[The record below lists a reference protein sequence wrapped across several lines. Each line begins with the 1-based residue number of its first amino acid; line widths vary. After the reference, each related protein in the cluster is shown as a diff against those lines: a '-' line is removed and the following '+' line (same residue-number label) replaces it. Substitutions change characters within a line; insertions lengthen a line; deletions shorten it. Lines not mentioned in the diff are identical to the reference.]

1 MFKKAFILIFLIF
14 LSTLNAQSELPKK
27 ISYSQSE
34 WEPLILI
41 QNQNA
46 SGMIVDY
53 LKLLEKKTNLQFE
66 YIYDNDWSSV
76 VSKFQKGEIT
86 FLPGLISADL
96 TSNDKV
102 TKPFLKF
109 KLVLAGLERSDYID
123 NLQKIEQQN
132 LVVAIGSGSSVQ
144 SYLKQNFPNIKTF
157 LVNTTLEGL
166 LAVENHKADLFL
178 EMAPIVGFGIE
189 SSGSKKLK
197 IVGILQ
203 DEFELVMGVKDENLL
218 NILNKGIDSI
228 NQEEID
234 YIYKKYIKIDI
245 KERID
250 YKLVLYVIAI
260 ALFILLG
267 FIMWLVILKN
277 EIKRRKIAEFEAQ
290 ETNKKLLAM
299 TEELKIAIT
308 KADSANQAKSN
319 FLANMSHE
327 IRTPMNTIIG
337 MIDLVLK
344 TELLHKQRE
353 YISKV
358 SDASYHLLQ
367 IINDILDYSK
377 IEANKIKVESIPFDM
392 KKLIISTS
400 EMITV
405 KNKNV
410 EFLID
415 ISKEAQNTYFGDP
428 LRIKQVLLNLLSNAV
443 KFTQKGM
450 VLLKVQS
457 TSLNNGYEKLYFE
470 VKDTGIGIKDIYQN
484 EIFSPFSQADMTT
497 TRNFGG
503 TGLGLSISKR
513 LVKLMGGE
521 IGCESTYNKGSSFY
535 FELNLKIDDTYQ
547 CKADY
552 KIQNS
557 LKVLVVDDNENA
569 LSIFGQIL
577 DSFGMQTIL
586 CNSSKKAI
594 KLLDEGLVANIAL
607 LDWQID
613 DINGIELMQIINNK
627 YNRQINSILMVTAYD
642 KEELLNSC
650 EKDEIP
656 QAILVKPV
664 SSSSLFDTIVN
675 IYGNKQPI
683 HDLVKIP
690 NNISNNKFSDG
701 FTTLI
706 VEDNIFNQEIANE
719 ILVNENIIVN
729 IVNNGEEAIKWLMN
743 NPTPNVILMDC
754 QMPIMD
760 GYEATR
766 IIRDELNLKTP
777 IIAMTANALDGDK
790 EKCFACG
797 MNGYISKPFH
807 IDDFLNEI
815 SRCTSENIFLSNE
828 SKQQNHIQIDG
839 FDVENALKK
848 LNNNEKLYLKL
859 LHKFVDDQGDFV
871 VKYNKNLENNDFESA
886 KRMGHTLK
894 GIALTLGID
903 ELSILAKDLEFNP
916 NNKELLIQVKI
927 SLENAI
933 RNIQNKLLNISHKK
947 SFPKKEELKDL
958 DLRIDYLIEL
968 LKDSDA
974 NAVEYGKFLLN
985 NQSYNKVYNYIE
997 NFDFDKALNLLLD
1010 IKKDIK

>member
-1 MFKKAFILIFLIF
+1 MLKKAFIIFLIF
-14 LSTLNAQSELPKK
+14 LSYVLNAQEEAVSEK

-34 WEPLILI
+34 WEPLIFI

-53 LKLLEKKTNLQFE
+53 LKLLEKKINLQFE
-66 YIYDNDWSSV
+66 YTYDNDWSSV

-96 TSNDKV
+96 NSNDKV

-109 KLVLAGLERSDYID
+109 KLVLAGLEDTNYIND
-123 NLQKIEQQN
+123 LHKIEQQN
-132 LVVAIGSGSSVQ
+132 LVIAVGADSSVQ
-144 SYLKQNFPNIKTF
+144 SYLKQNFPNIKTY

-166 LAVENHKADLFL
+166 LAVETHKADLFL
-178 EMAPIVGFGIE
+178 EMAPVVGYGIE
-189 SSGSKKLK
+189 LSGSKKLK
-197 IVGILQ
+197 IVGILP
-203 DEFELVMGVKDENLL
+203 DEFELVMGLKDENLL
-218 NILNKGIDSI
+218 NLINKGIDSI
-228 NQEEID
+228 SQEEVD
-234 YIYKKYIKIDI
+234 TIYKKYIKIDI
-245 KERID
+245 KEKID
-250 YKLVLYVIAI
+250 YKLILYIVAI

-277 EIKRRKIAEFEAQ
+277 EIKRRKIAEQQTQ

-327 IRTPMNTIIG
+327 IRTPMNTIVG

-344 TELLHKQRE
+344 TDLSHKQKD
-353 YISKV
+353 YIAKV

-377 IEANKIKVESIPFDM
+377 IEANKIKVESISFDM
-392 KKLIISTS
+392 KKLIVSTS
-400 EMITV
+400 EMITI

-415 ISKEAQNTYFGDP
+415 ISTQAQKIYFGDP

-443 KFTQKGM
+443 KFTHEGM
-450 VLLKVQS
+450 VLLKVRT

-470 VKDTGIGIKDIYQN
+470 VKDTGIGIKEKYQN

-513 LVKLMGGE
+513 LVKLMGGN
-521 IGCESTYNKGSSFY
+521 IGCESSLGKGSSFY
-535 FELNLKIDDTYQ
+535 FELNLKIDDSFEY
-547 CKADY
+547 KNEY
-552 KIQNS
+552 KISNS

-569 LSIFGQIL
+569 LAIFGQIL
-577 DSFGMQTIL
+577 DSFGMKSIL
-586 CNSSKKAI
+586 FTSSKKAI
-594 KLLDEGLVANIAL
+594 QALDEGLIADIAL

-613 DINGIELMQIINNK
+613 DINGIELMEIINSK
-627 YNRQINSILMVTAYD
+627 YNNQINSILMVTAYD

-650 EKDEIP
+650 KKDEIP

-664 SSSSLFDTIVN
+664 SSSSLFDAILN
-675 IYGNKQPI
+675 ICGEKQTI
-683 HDLVKIP
+683 HDLVTKTP
-690 NNISNNKFSDG
+690 NNFKNKFLNG
-701 FTTLI
+701 FTALV

-719 ILVNENIIVN
+719 ILLNENIIVH

-743 NPTPNVILMDC
+743 NPTPNIILMDC

-760 GYEATR
+760 GYEATTV
-766 IIRDELNLKTP
+766 IRDELKLKTP

-815 SRCTSENIFLSNE
+815 NRCTDEEFSSN
-828 SKQQNHIQIDG
+828 SNNNQKLNLQIDG
-839 FDVENALKK
+839 FDIENALKK
-848 LNNNEKLYLKL
+848 LNNNEKLYIKL
-859 LHKFVDDQGDFV
+859 LKKFIDDQGDFIE
-871 VKYNKNLENNDFESA
+871 KYNKCVEENDLESA
-886 KRMGHTLK
+886 KRMSHTLK
-894 GIALTLGID
+894 GIASTLGID
-903 ELSILAKDLEFNP
+903 KLSALAKELELNP
-916 NNKELLIQVKI
+916 NNKELQFQIKI
-927 SLENAI
+927 SLEESFK
-933 RNIQNKLLNISHKK
+933 NIKNKLLNINNEKII
-947 SFPKKEELKDL
+947 PKEEIKDL
-958 DLRIDYLIEL
+958 DLQIDYLIEL

-974 NAVEYGKFLLN
+974 SAIEYGKFLLSS
-985 NQSYNKVYNYIE
+985 QTLGKIYRHIE
-997 NFDFDKALNLLLD
+997 NFDFDVALNLLLD
-1010 IKKDIK
+1010 VKKDK

>member
-1 MFKKAFILIFLIF
+1 MLKKAFIIFLIF
-14 LSTLNAQSELPKK
+14 LSYVLNAQEEAVSEK

-34 WEPLILI
+34 WEPLIFI

-53 LKLLEKKTNLQFE
+53 LKLLEKKINLQFE
-66 YIYDNDWSSV
+66 YTYDNDWSSV

-96 TSNDKV
+96 NSNDKV

-109 KLVLAGLERSDYID
+109 KLVLAGLEDTNYIND
-123 NLQKIEQQN
+123 LHKIEQQN
-132 LVVAIGSGSSVQ
+132 LVIAVGADSSVQ
-144 SYLKQNFPNIKTF
+144 SYLKQNFPNIKTY

-166 LAVENHKADLFL
+166 LAVETHKADLFL
-178 EMAPIVGFGIE
+178 EMAPVVGYGIE
-189 SSGSKKLK
+189 LSGSKKLK
-197 IVGILQ
+197 IVGILP
-203 DEFELVMGVKDENLL
+203 DEFELVMGLKDENLL
-218 NILNKGIDSI
+218 NLINKGIDSI
-228 NQEEID
+228 SQEEVD
-234 YIYKKYIKIDI
+234 TIYKKYIKIDI
-245 KERID
+245 KEKID
-250 YKLVLYVIAI
+250 YKLILYIVAI

-277 EIKRRKIAEFEAQ
+277 EIKRRKIAEQQTQ

-327 IRTPMNTIIG
+327 IRTPMNTIVG

-344 TELLHKQRE
+344 TDLSHKQKD
-353 YISKV
+353 YIAKV

-377 IEANKIKVESIPFDM
+377 IEANKIKVESISFDM
-392 KKLIISTS
+392 KKLIVSTS
-400 EMITV
+400 EMITI

-415 ISKEAQNTYFGDP
+415 ISTQAQKIYFGDP

-443 KFTQKGM
+443 KFTHEGM
-450 VLLKVQS
+450 VLLKVRT

-470 VKDTGIGIKDIYQN
+470 VKDTGIGIKEKYQN

-513 LVKLMGGE
+513 LVKLMGGN
-521 IGCESTYNKGSSFY
+521 IGCESSLGKGSSFY
-535 FELNLKIDDTYQ
+535 FELNLKIDDSFEY
-547 CKADY
+547 KNEY
-552 KIQNS
+552 KISNS

-569 LSIFGQIL
+569 LAIFGQIL
-577 DSFGMQTIL
+577 DSFGMKSIL
-586 CNSSKKAI
+586 FTSSKKAI
-594 KLLDEGLVANIAL
+594 QALDEGLIADIAL

-613 DINGIELMQIINNK
+613 DINGIELMEIINSK
-627 YNRQINSILMVTAYD
+627 YNNQINSILMVTAYD

-650 EKDEIP
+650 KKDEIP

-664 SSSSLFDTIVN
+664 SSSSLFDAILN
-675 IYGNKQPI
+675 ICGEKQTI
-683 HDLVKIP
+683 HDLVTKT
-690 NNISNNKFSDG
+690 SNNFKNKFLNG
-701 FTTLI
+701 FTALV

-719 ILVNENIIVN
+719 ILLNENIIVH

-743 NPTPNVILMDC
+743 NPTPNIILMDC

-760 GYEATR
+760 GYEATTV
-766 IIRDELNLKTP
+766 IRDELKLKTP

-815 SRCTSENIFLSNE
+815 NRCTDEEFSSN
-828 SKQQNHIQIDG
+828 SNNNQKLNLQIDG
-839 FDVENALKK
+839 FDIENALKK
-848 LNNNEKLYLKL
+848 LNNNEKLYIKL
-859 LHKFVDDQGDFV
+859 LKKFIDDQGDFIE
-871 VKYNKNLENNDFESA
+871 KYNKCVEENDLESA
-886 KRMGHTLK
+886 KRMSHTLK
-894 GIALTLGID
+894 GIASTLGID
-903 ELSILAKDLEFNP
+903 KLSALAKELELNP
-916 NNKELLIQVKI
+916 DNKELQFQIKI
-927 SLENAI
+927 SLEESFK
-933 RNIQNKLLNISHKK
+933 NIKNKLLNINNEKII
-947 SFPKKEELKDL
+947 PKEEIKDL
-958 DLRIDYLIEL
+958 DLQIDYLIEL

-974 NAVEYGKFLLN
+974 SAIEYGKFLLSS
-985 NQSYNKVYNYIE
+985 QTLGKIYRHIE
-997 NFDFDKALNLLLD
+997 NFDFDVALNLLLD
-1010 IKKDIK
+1010 VKKDK

>member
-1 MFKKAFILIFLIF
+1 MLKKAFIIFLIF
-14 LSTLNAQSELPKK
+14 LSYVLNAQEEAVSEK

-34 WEPLILI
+34 WEPLIFI

-53 LKLLEKKTNLQFE
+53 LKLLEKKINLQFE
-66 YIYDNDWSSV
+66 YTYDNDWSSV

-96 TSNDKV
+96 NSNDKV

-109 KLVLAGLERSDYID
+109 KLVLAGLEDTNYIND
-123 NLQKIEQQN
+123 LHKIEQQN
-132 LVVAIGSGSSVQ
+132 LVIAVGADSSVQ
-144 SYLKQNFPNIKTF
+144 SYLKQNFPNIKTY

-166 LAVENHKADLFL
+166 LAVETHKADLFL
-178 EMAPIVGFGIE
+178 EMAPVVGYGIE
-189 SSGSKKLK
+189 LSGSKKLK
-197 IVGILQ
+197 IVGILP
-203 DEFELVMGVKDENLL
+203 DEFELVMGLKDENLL
-218 NILNKGIDSI
+218 NLINKGIDSI
-228 NQEEID
+228 SQEEVD
-234 YIYKKYIKIDI
+234 TIYKKYIKIDI
-245 KERID
+245 KEKID
-250 YKLVLYVIAI
+250 YKLILYIVAI

-277 EIKRRKIAEFEAQ
+277 EIKRRKIAEQQTQ

-327 IRTPMNTIIG
+327 IRTPMNTIVG

-344 TELLHKQRE
+344 TDLSHKQKD
-353 YISKV
+353 YIAKV

-377 IEANKIKVESIPFDM
+377 IEANKIKVESISFDM
-392 KKLIISTS
+392 KKLIVSTS
-400 EMITV
+400 EMITI

-415 ISKEAQNTYFGDP
+415 ISTQAQKIYFGDP

-443 KFTQKGM
+443 KFTHEGM
-450 VLLKVQS
+450 VLLKVRT

-470 VKDTGIGIKDIYQN
+470 VKDTGIGIKEKYQN

-513 LVKLMGGE
+513 LVKLMGGN
-521 IGCESTYNKGSSFY
+521 IGCESSLGKGSSFY
-535 FELNLKIDDTYQ
+535 FELNLKIDDSFEY
-547 CKADY
+547 KNEY
-552 KIQNS
+552 KISNS

-569 LSIFGQIL
+569 LAIFGQIL
-577 DSFGMQTIL
+577 DSFGMKSIL
-586 CNSSKKAI
+586 FTSSKKAI
-594 KLLDEGLVANIAL
+594 QALDEGLIADIAL

-613 DINGIELMQIINNK
+613 DINGIELMEIINSK
-627 YNRQINSILMVTAYD
+627 YNNQINSILMVTAYD

-650 EKDEIP
+650 KKDEIP

-664 SSSSLFDTIVN
+664 SSSSLFDAILN
-675 IYGNKQPI
+675 ICGEKQTI
-683 HDLVKIP
+683 HDLVTKTP
-690 NNISNNKFSDG
+690 NNFKNKFLNG
-701 FTTLI
+701 FTALV

-719 ILVNENIIVN
+719 ILLNENIIVH

-743 NPTPNVILMDC
+743 NPTPNIILMDC

-760 GYEATR
+760 GYEATTV
-766 IIRDELNLKTP
+766 IRDELKLKTP

-815 SRCTSENIFLSNE
+815 NRCTDEEFSSN
-828 SKQQNHIQIDG
+828 SNNNQKLNLQIDG
-839 FDVENALKK
+839 FDIENALKK
-848 LNNNEKLYLKL
+848 LNNNEKLYIKL
-859 LHKFVDDQGDFV
+859 LKKFIDDQGDFIE
-871 VKYNKNLENNDFESA
+871 KYNKCVEENDLESA
-886 KRMGHTLK
+886 KRMSHTLK
-894 GIALTLGID
+894 GIASTLGID
-903 ELSILAKDLEFNP
+903 KLSSLAKELELNP
-916 NNKELLIQVKI
+916 NNKELQFQIKI
-927 SLENAI
+927 SLEESFK
-933 RNIQNKLLNISHKK
+933 NIKNKLLNINNEKII
-947 SFPKKEELKDL
+947 PKEEIKDL
-958 DLRIDYLIEL
+958 DLQIDYLIEL

-974 NAVEYGKFLLN
+974 SAIEYGKFLLSS
-985 NQSYNKVYNYIE
+985 QTLGKIYRHIE
-997 NFDFDKALNLLLD
+997 NFDFDVALNLLLD
-1010 IKKDIK
+1010 VKKDK

>member
-1 MFKKAFILIFLIF
+1 MLKKAFLFIFLTFICI
-14 LSTLNAQSELPKK
+14 LNAQDEISKK
-27 ISYSQSE
+27 ISFGQSE
-34 WEPLILI
+34 WEPLIFI

-66 YIYDNDWSSV
+66 YTYDNDWSSV
-76 VSKFQKGEIT
+76 VSKFQRGEIT

-109 KLVLAGLERSDYID
+109 KLVLAGLESTNYID
-123 NLQKIEQQN
+123 NLYKIEQQK
-132 LVVAIGSGSSVQ
+132 LVVAIGADSSVQ
-144 SYLKQNFPNIKTF
+144 SYLKQKFPNIKTY

-166 LAVENHKADLFL
+166 LAVETHKADLFL
-178 EMAPIVGFGIE
+178 EMAPIIGYGIE
-189 SSGSKKLK
+189 SSGSKELK
-197 IVGILQ
+197 IVGILP
-203 DEFELVMGVKDENLL
+203 DEFELVMGLKDENLL
-218 NILNKGIDSI
+218 NIINKGIDSI
-228 NQEEID
+228 SQEEID
-234 YIYKKYIKIDI
+234 SIYKKYIKIDI
-245 KERID
+245 KEKID
-250 YKLVLYVIAI
+250 YRLILYII
-260 ALFILLG
+260 GGALFILLG
-267 FIMWLVILKN
+267 FVMWLVILKN
-277 EIKRRKIAEFEAQ
+277 EIKRRKIAEFETQ

-299 TEELKIAIT
+299 TELKIAIA

-327 IRTPMNTIIG
+327 IRTPMNTIVG

-344 TELLHKQRE
+344 TDLSDKQKD
-353 YISKV
+353 YIAKV

-377 IEANKIKVESIPFDM
+377 IEANKIKVESISFDM

-400 EMITV
+400 EMITI

-415 ISKEAQNTYFGDP
+415 ISKEAQKTYFGDP

-443 KFTQKGM
+443 KFTHEGM
-450 VLLKVQS
+450 VLLKVRT

-470 VKDTGIGIKDIYQN
+470 VKDTGIGIKEKYQN

-513 LVKLMGGE
+513 LIQLMGGN
-521 IGCESTYNKGSSFY
+521 IGCESTLGKGSCFY
-535 FELNLKIDDTYQ
+535 FELNLKIDDTYEF
-547 CKADY
+547 KNNY
-552 KIQNS
+552 KIPNS

-577 DSFGMQTIL
+577 ASFDMQTIL

-594 KLLDEGLVANIAL
+594 KLLDEGLIADIAL

-613 DINGIELMQIINNK
+613 DISGIELMEIINSR
-627 YNRQINSILMVTAYD
+627 YNNQINSILMVTAYD

-650 EKDEIP
+650 KNNEEP

-664 SSSSLFDTIVN
+664 SSSSLFDTIIN
-675 IYGNKQPI
+675 IYGHKQPI
-683 HDLVKIP
+683 HDLVIKTSDNIT
-690 NNISNNKFSDG
+690 NNRFSNG
-701 FTTLI
+701 FTTLV

-719 ILVNENIIVN
+719 ILASENITTY

-743 NPTPNVILMDC
+743 NPTPNIILMDC

-766 IIRDELNLKTP
+766 VIRNELNLKTP

-790 EKCFACG
+790 EKCFASG

-815 SRCTSENIFLSNE
+815 SRCVSEEFI
-828 SKQQNHIQIDG
+828 QNNSDIQRNSSLYIDG
-839 FDVENALKK
+839 LDVENALNK
-848 LNNNEKLYLKL
+848 LNNNQKLYIKL
-859 LHKFVDDQGDFV
+859 LRKFIEDQDNFIEKYTKCVVD
-871 VKYNKNLENNDFESA
+871 NDLDSA
-886 KRMGHTLK
+886 KRMSHTLK
-894 GIALTLGID
+894 GIASTLGIN
-903 ELSILAKDLEFNP
+903 ELSTLAKDLELNP
-916 NNKELLIQVKI
+916 NNKELQFQIKVCLEQSIISIKNSLLEINNEKI
-927 SLENAI
+927 L
-933 RNIQNKLLNISHKK
+933 
-947 SFPKKEELKDL
+947 PKDEIKDL
-958 DLRIDYLIEL
+958 DLQIDYLIEL
-968 LKDSDA
+968 LKASDA
-974 NAVEYGKFLLN
+974 SAIEYGKFLLN
-985 NQSYNKVYNYIE
+985 SQTLSKIYKYIE
-997 NFDFDKALNLLLD
+997 NFNFDEALDLLLNV
-1010 IKKDIK
+1010 KKDK

>member
-1 MFKKAFILIFLIF
+1 MLKKAFIIFLIF
-14 LSTLNAQSELPKK
+14 LSYVLNAQEEAVSEK

-34 WEPLILI
+34 WEPLIFI

-53 LKLLEKKTNLQFE
+53 LKLLEKKINLQFE
-66 YIYDNDWSSV
+66 YTHDNDWSSV

-96 TSNDKV
+96 NSNDKV

-109 KLVLAGLERSDYID
+109 KLVLAGLEDTNYIND
-123 NLQKIEQQN
+123 LHKIEQQN
-132 LVVAIGSGSSVQ
+132 LVIAVGADSSVQ
-144 SYLKQNFPNIKTF
+144 SYLKQNFPNIKTY

-166 LAVENHKADLFL
+166 LAVETHKADLFL
-178 EMAPIVGFGIE
+178 EMAPVVGYGIE
-189 SSGSKKLK
+189 LSGSKKLK
-197 IVGILQ
+197 IVGILP
-203 DEFELVMGVKDENLL
+203 DEFELVMGLKDENLVNL
-218 NILNKGIDSI
+218 INKGIDSI
-228 NQEEID
+228 SQEEVD
-234 YIYKKYIKIDI
+234 TIYKKYIKIDI
-245 KERID
+245 KEKID
-250 YKLVLYVIAI
+250 YKLILYIVAI

-277 EIKRRKIAEFEAQ
+277 EIKRRKIAEQQTQ

-327 IRTPMNTIIG
+327 IRTPMNTIVG

-344 TELLHKQRE
+344 TDLSHKQKD
-353 YISKV
+353 YIAKV

-377 IEANKIKVESIPFDM
+377 IEANKIKVESISFDM
-392 KKLIISTS
+392 KKLIVSTS
-400 EMITV
+400 EMITI

-415 ISKEAQNTYFGDP
+415 ISTQAQKIYFGDP

-443 KFTQKGM
+443 KFTHEGM
-450 VLLKVQS
+450 VLLKVKT

-470 VKDTGIGIKDIYQN
+470 VKDTGIGIKEKYQN

-513 LVKLMGGE
+513 LVKLMGGN
-521 IGCESTYNKGSSFY
+521 IGCESSLGKGSSFY
-535 FELNLKIDDTYQ
+535 FELNLKIDDSFEY
-547 CKADY
+547 KNEY
-552 KIQNS
+552 KISNS

-569 LSIFGQIL
+569 LAIFGQIL
-577 DSFGMQTIL
+577 DSFGMKSIL
-586 CNSSKKAI
+586 FTSSKKAI
-594 KLLDEGLVANIAL
+594 QALDEGLIADIAL

-613 DINGIELMQIINNK
+613 DINGIELMEIINSK
-627 YNRQINSILMVTAYD
+627 YNNQINSILMVTAYD

-650 EKDEIP
+650 KKDEIP

-664 SSSSLFDTIVN
+664 SSSSLFDAILN
-675 IYGNKQPI
+675 ICGEKQTI
-683 HDLVKIP
+683 HDLVTKTP
-690 NNISNNKFSDG
+690 NNFKNKFLNG
-701 FTTLI
+701 FTALV

-719 ILVNENIIVN
+719 ILLNENIIVH

-743 NPTPNVILMDC
+743 NPTPNIILMDC

-760 GYEATR
+760 GYEATTV
-766 IIRDELNLKTP
+766 IRDELKLKTP

-815 SRCTSENIFLSNE
+815 NRCTDEEFSSN
-828 SKQQNHIQIDG
+828 SNNNQKLNLQIDG
-839 FDVENALKK
+839 FDIENALKK
-848 LNNNEKLYLKL
+848 LNNNEKLYIKL
-859 LHKFVDDQGDFV
+859 LKKFIDDQGDFIE
-871 VKYNKNLENNDFESA
+871 KYNKCVEENDLESA
-886 KRMGHTLK
+886 KRMSHTLK
-894 GIALTLGID
+894 GIASTLGID
-903 ELSILAKDLEFNP
+903 KLSALAKELELNP
-916 NNKELLIQVKI
+916 DNKELQFQIKI
-927 SLENAI
+927 SLEESFK
-933 RNIQNKLLNISHKK
+933 NIKNKLLNINNEKII
-947 SFPKKEELKDL
+947 PKEEIKDL
-958 DLRIDYLIEL
+958 DLQIDYLIEL

-974 NAVEYGKFLLN
+974 SAIEYGKFLLSS
-985 NQSYNKVYNYIE
+985 QTLGKIYRHIE
-997 NFDFDKALNLLLD
+997 NFDFDVALNLLLD
-1010 IKKDIK
+1010 VKKDK

>member
-1 MFKKAFILIFLIF
+1 MLKKAFIIFLIF
-14 LSTLNAQSELPKK
+14 LSYVLNAQEEAVSEK

-34 WEPLILI
+34 WEPLIFI

-53 LKLLEKKTNLQFE
+53 LKLLEKKINLQFE
-66 YIYDNDWSSV
+66 YTYDNDWSSV

-109 KLVLAGLERSDYID
+109 KLVLAGLEDTNYIND
-123 NLQKIEQQN
+123 LHKIEQQN
-132 LVVAIGSGSSVQ
+132 LVIAVGADSSVQ
-144 SYLKQNFPNIKTF
+144 SYLKQNFPNIKTY

-166 LAVENHKADLFL
+166 LAVETHKADLFL
-178 EMAPIVGFGIE
+178 EMAPVVGYGIE
-189 SSGSKKLK
+189 LSGSKKLK
-197 IVGILQ
+197 IVGILP
-203 DEFELVMGVKDENLL
+203 DEFELVMGLKDENLL
-218 NILNKGIDSI
+218 NLINKGIDSI
-228 NQEEID
+228 SQEEVD
-234 YIYKKYIKIDI
+234 TIYKKYIKIDI
-245 KERID
+245 KEKID
-250 YKLVLYVIAI
+250 YKLILYIVAI

-277 EIKRRKIAEFEAQ
+277 EIKRRKIAEQQTQ

-327 IRTPMNTIIG
+327 IRTPMNTIVG

-344 TELLHKQRE
+344 TDLSHKQKD
-353 YISKV
+353 YIAKV

-377 IEANKIKVESIPFDM
+377 IEANKIKVESISFDM
-392 KKLIISTS
+392 KKLIVSTS
-400 EMITV
+400 EMITI

-415 ISKEAQNTYFGDP
+415 ISTQAQKIYFGDP

-443 KFTQKGM
+443 KFTHEGM
-450 VLLKVQS
+450 VLLKVRT

-470 VKDTGIGIKDIYQN
+470 VKDTGIGIKEKYQN

-513 LVKLMGGE
+513 LVKLMGGN
-521 IGCESTYNKGSSFY
+521 IGCESSLGKGSSFY
-535 FELNLKIDDTYQ
+535 FELNLKIDDSFEY
-547 CKADY
+547 KNEY
-552 KIQNS
+552 KISNS

-569 LSIFGQIL
+569 LAIFGQIL
-577 DSFGMQTIL
+577 DSFGMKSIL
-586 CNSSKKAI
+586 FTSSKKAI
-594 KLLDEGLVANIAL
+594 QALDEGLIADIAL

-613 DINGIELMQIINNK
+613 DINGIELMEIINSK
-627 YNRQINSILMVTAYD
+627 YNNQINSILMVTAYD

-650 EKDEIP
+650 KKDEIP

-664 SSSSLFDTIVN
+664 SSSSLFDAILN
-675 IYGNKQPI
+675 ICGEKQTI
-683 HDLVKIP
+683 HDLVTKT
-690 NNISNNKFSDG
+690 SNNFKNKFLNG
-701 FTTLI
+701 FTALV

-719 ILVNENIIVN
+719 ILLNENIIVH

-743 NPTPNVILMDC
+743 NPTPNIILMDC

-760 GYEATR
+760 GYEATTV
-766 IIRDELNLKTP
+766 IRDELKLKTP

-815 SRCTSENIFLSNE
+815 NRCTDEEFSSN
-828 SKQQNHIQIDG
+828 SNNNQKLNLQIDG
-839 FDVENALKK
+839 FDIENALKK
-848 LNNNEKLYLKL
+848 LNNNEKLYIKL
-859 LHKFVDDQGDFV
+859 LKKFIDDQGDFIE
-871 VKYNKNLENNDFESA
+871 KYNKCVEENDLESA
-886 KRMGHTLK
+886 KRMSHTLK
-894 GIALTLGID
+894 GIASTLGID
-903 ELSILAKDLEFNP
+903 KLSALAKELELNP
-916 NNKELLIQVKI
+916 DNKELQFQIKI
-927 SLENAI
+927 SLEESFK
-933 RNIQNKLLNISHKK
+933 NIKNKLLNINNEKII
-947 SFPKKEELKDL
+947 PKEEIKDL
-958 DLRIDYLIEL
+958 DLQIDYLIEL

-974 NAVEYGKFLLN
+974 SAIEYGKFLLSS
-985 NQSYNKVYNYIE
+985 QTLGKIYKHIE
-997 NFDFDKALNLLLD
+997 NFDFDVALNLLLD
-1010 IKKDIK
+1010 VKKDK

>member
-1 MFKKAFILIFLIF
+1 MLKKAFIIFLIF
-14 LSTLNAQSELPKK
+14 LSYVLNAQEEAVSEK

-34 WEPLILI
+34 WEPLIFI

-53 LKLLEKKTNLQFE
+53 LKLLEKKINLQFE
-66 YIYDNDWSSV
+66 YTYDNDWSSV

-96 TSNDKV
+96 NSNDKV

-109 KLVLAGLERSDYID
+109 KLVLAGLEDTNYIND
-123 NLQKIEQQN
+123 LHKIEQQN
-132 LVVAIGSGSSVQ
+132 LVIAVGADSSVQ
-144 SYLKQNFPNIKTF
+144 SYLKQNFPNIKTY

-166 LAVENHKADLFL
+166 LAVETHKADLFL
-178 EMAPIVGFGIE
+178 EMAPVVGYGIE
-189 SSGSKKLK
+189 LSGSKKLK
-197 IVGILQ
+197 IVGILP
-203 DEFELVMGVKDENLL
+203 DEFELVMGLKDENLL
-218 NILNKGIDSI
+218 NLLNKGIDSI
-228 NQEEID
+228 SQEEVD
-234 YIYKKYIKIDI
+234 TIYKKYIKIDI
-245 KERID
+245 KEKID
-250 YKLVLYVIAI
+250 YKLILYIVAI

-277 EIKRRKIAEFEAQ
+277 EIKRRKIAEQQTQ

-327 IRTPMNTIIG
+327 IRTPMNTIVG

-344 TELLHKQRE
+344 TDLSHKQKD
-353 YISKV
+353 YIAKV

-377 IEANKIKVESIPFDM
+377 IEANKIKVESISFDM
-392 KKLIISTS
+392 KKLIVSTS
-400 EMITV
+400 EMITI

-415 ISKEAQNTYFGDP
+415 ISTQAQKIYFGDP

-443 KFTQKGM
+443 KFTHEGM
-450 VLLKVQS
+450 VLLKVRT

-470 VKDTGIGIKDIYQN
+470 VKDTGIGIKEKYQN

-513 LVKLMGGE
+513 LVKLMGGN
-521 IGCESTYNKGSSFY
+521 IGCESSLGKGSSFY
-535 FELNLKIDDTYQ
+535 FELNLKIDDSFEY
-547 CKADY
+547 KNEY
-552 KIQNS
+552 KISNS

-569 LSIFGQIL
+569 LAIFGQIL
-577 DSFGMQTIL
+577 DSFGMKSIL
-586 CNSSKKAI
+586 FTSSKKAI
-594 KLLDEGLVANIAL
+594 QALDEGLIADIAL

-613 DINGIELMQIINNK
+613 DINGIELMEIINSK
-627 YNRQINSILMVTAYD
+627 YNNQINSILMVTAYD

-650 EKDEIP
+650 KKDEIP

-664 SSSSLFDTIVN
+664 SSSSLFDAILN
-675 IYGNKQPI
+675 ICGEKQTI
-683 HDLVKIP
+683 HDLVTKT
-690 NNISNNKFSDG
+690 SNNFKNKFLNG
-701 FTTLI
+701 FTALV

-719 ILVNENIIVN
+719 ILLNENIIVH

-743 NPTPNVILMDC
+743 NPTPNIILMDC

-760 GYEATR
+760 GYEATTV
-766 IIRDELNLKTP
+766 IRDELKLKTP

-815 SRCTSENIFLSNE
+815 NRCTDEEFSSN
-828 SKQQNHIQIDG
+828 SNNNQKLNLQIDG
-839 FDVENALKK
+839 FDIENALKK
-848 LNNNEKLYLKL
+848 LNNNEKLYIKL
-859 LHKFVDDQGDFV
+859 LKKFIDDQGDFIE
-871 VKYNKNLENNDFESA
+871 KYNKCVEENDLESA
-886 KRMGHTLK
+886 KRMSHTLK
-894 GIALTLGID
+894 GIASTLGID
-903 ELSILAKDLEFNP
+903 KLSALAKELELNP
-916 NNKELLIQVKI
+916 NNKKLQFQIKI
-927 SLENAI
+927 SLEESFK
-933 RNIQNKLLNISHKK
+933 NIKNKLLNINNEKII
-947 SFPKKEELKDL
+947 PKEEIKDL
-958 DLRIDYLIEL
+958 DLQIDYLIEL

-974 NAVEYGKFLLN
+974 SAIEYGKFLLSS
-985 NQSYNKVYNYIE
+985 QTLGKIYRHIE
-997 NFDFDKALNLLLD
+997 NFDFDVALNLLLD
-1010 IKKDIK
+1010 VKKDK

>member
-1 MFKKAFILIFLIF
+1 MLKKAFIIFLIF
-14 LSTLNAQSELPKK
+14 LSYVLNAQEEAVSEK

-34 WEPLILI
+34 WEPLIFI

-53 LKLLEKKTNLQFE
+53 LKLLEKKINLQFE
-66 YIYDNDWSSV
+66 YTYDNDWSSV

-96 TSNDKV
+96 NSNDKV

-109 KLVLAGLERSDYID
+109 KLVLAGLEDTNYIND
-123 NLQKIEQQN
+123 LHKIEQQN
-132 LVVAIGSGSSVQ
+132 LVIAVGADSSVQ
-144 SYLKQNFPNIKTF
+144 SYLKQNFPNIKTY

-166 LAVENHKADLFL
+166 LAVETHKADLFL
-178 EMAPIVGFGIE
+178 EMAPVVGYGIE
-189 SSGSKKLK
+189 LSGSKKLK
-197 IVGILQ
+197 IVGILP
-203 DEFELVMGVKDENLL
+203 DEFELVMGLKDENLL
-218 NILNKGIDSI
+218 NLINKGIDSI
-228 NQEEID
+228 SQEEVD
-234 YIYKKYIKIDI
+234 TIYKKYIKIDI
-245 KERID
+245 KEKID
-250 YKLVLYVIAI
+250 YKLILYIVAI

-277 EIKRRKIAEFEAQ
+277 EIKRRKIAEQQTQ

-327 IRTPMNTIIG
+327 IRTPMNTIVG

-344 TELLHKQRE
+344 TDLSHKQKD
-353 YISKV
+353 YIAKV

-377 IEANKIKVESIPFDM
+377 IEANKIKVESISFDM
-392 KKLIISTS
+392 KKLIVSTS
-400 EMITV
+400 EMITI

-415 ISKEAQNTYFGDP
+415 ISTQAQKIYFGDP

-443 KFTQKGM
+443 KFTHEGM
-450 VLLKVQS
+450 VLLKVRT

-470 VKDTGIGIKDIYQN
+470 VKDTGIGIKEKYQN

-513 LVKLMGGE
+513 LVKLMGGN
-521 IGCESTYNKGSSFY
+521 IGCESSLGKGSSFY
-535 FELNLKIDDTYQ
+535 FELNLKIDDSFEY
-547 CKADY
+547 KNEY
-552 KIQNS
+552 KISNS

-569 LSIFGQIL
+569 LAIFGQIL
-577 DSFGMQTIL
+577 DSFGMKSIL
-586 CNSSKKAI
+586 FTSSKKAI
-594 KLLDEGLVANIAL
+594 QALDEGLIADIAL

-613 DINGIELMQIINNK
+613 DINGIELMEIINSK
-627 YNRQINSILMVTAYD
+627 YNNQINSILMVTAYD

-650 EKDEIP
+650 KKDEIP

-664 SSSSLFDTIVN
+664 SSSSLFDAILN
-675 IYGNKQPI
+675 ICGEKQTI
-683 HDLVKIP
+683 HDLVTKTP
-690 NNISNNKFSDG
+690 NNFKNKFLNG
-701 FTTLI
+701 FTALV

-719 ILVNENIIVN
+719 ILLNENIIVH

-743 NPTPNVILMDC
+743 NPTPNIILMDC

-760 GYEATR
+760 GYEATTV
-766 IIRDELNLKTP
+766 IRDELKLKTP

-815 SRCTSENIFLSNE
+815 NRCTDEEFSSN
-828 SKQQNHIQIDG
+828 SNNNQKLNLQIDG
-839 FDVENALKK
+839 FDIENALKK
-848 LNNNEKLYLKL
+848 LNNNEKLYIKL
-859 LHKFVDDQGDFV
+859 LKKFIDDQGDFIE
-871 VKYNKNLENNDFESA
+871 KYNKCVEENDLESA
-886 KRMGHTLK
+886 KRMSHTLK
-894 GIALTLGID
+894 GIASTLGID
-903 ELSILAKDLEFNP
+903 KLSALAKELELNP
-916 NNKELLIQVKI
+916 DNKELQFQIKI
-927 SLENAI
+927 SLEESFK
-933 RNIQNKLLNISHKK
+933 NIKNKLLNINNEKII
-947 SFPKKEELKDL
+947 PKEEIKDL
-958 DLRIDYLIEL
+958 DLQIDYLIEL

-974 NAVEYGKFLLN
+974 SAIEYGKFLLSS
-985 NQSYNKVYNYIE
+985 QTLGKIYRHIE
-997 NFDFDKALNLLLD
+997 NFDFDVALNLLLD
-1010 IKKDIK
+1010 VKKDK

>member
-1 MFKKAFILIFLIF
+1 MLKKAFIIFLIF
-14 LSTLNAQSELPKK
+14 LSYVLNAQEEAVSEK

-34 WEPLILI
+34 WEPLIFI

-53 LKLLEKKTNLQFE
+53 LKLLEKKINLQFE
-66 YIYDNDWSSV
+66 YTYDNDWSSV

-109 KLVLAGLERSDYID
+109 KLVLAGLEDTNYIND
-123 NLQKIEQQN
+123 LHKIEQQN
-132 LVVAIGSGSSVQ
+132 LVIAVGADSSVQ
-144 SYLKQNFPNIKTF
+144 SYLKQNFPNIKTY

-166 LAVENHKADLFL
+166 LAVETHKADLFL
-178 EMAPIVGFGIE
+178 EMAPVVGYGIE
-189 SSGSKKLK
+189 LSGSKKLK
-197 IVGILQ
+197 IVGILP
-203 DEFELVMGVKDENLL
+203 DEFELVMGLKDENLL
-218 NILNKGIDSI
+218 NLINKGIDSI
-228 NQEEID
+228 SQEEVD
-234 YIYKKYIKIDI
+234 TIYKKYIKIDI
-245 KERID
+245 KEKID
-250 YKLVLYVIAI
+250 YKLILYIVAI

-277 EIKRRKIAEFEAQ
+277 EIKRRKIAEQQTQ

-327 IRTPMNTIIG
+327 IRTPMNTIVG

-344 TELLHKQRE
+344 TDLSHKQKD
-353 YISKV
+353 YIAKV

-377 IEANKIKVESIPFDM
+377 IEANKIKVESISFDM
-392 KKLIISTS
+392 KKLIVSTS
-400 EMITV
+400 EMITI

-415 ISKEAQNTYFGDP
+415 ISTQAQKIYFGDP

-443 KFTQKGM
+443 KFTHEGM
-450 VLLKVQS
+450 VLLKVRT

-470 VKDTGIGIKDIYQN
+470 VKDTGIGIKEKYQN

-513 LVKLMGGE
+513 LVKLMGGN
-521 IGCESTYNKGSSFY
+521 IGCESSLGKGSSFY
-535 FELNLKIDDTYQ
+535 FELNLKIDDSFEY
-547 CKADY
+547 KNEY
-552 KIQNS
+552 KISNS

-569 LSIFGQIL
+569 LAIFGQIL
-577 DSFGMQTIL
+577 DSFGMKSIL
-586 CNSSKKAI
+586 FTSSKKAI
-594 KLLDEGLVANIAL
+594 QALDEGLIADIAL

-613 DINGIELMQIINNK
+613 DINGIELMEIINSK
-627 YNRQINSILMVTAYD
+627 YNNQINSILMVTAYD

-650 EKDEIP
+650 KKDEIP

-664 SSSSLFDTIVN
+664 SSSSLFDAILN
-675 IYGNKQPI
+675 ICGEKQTI
-683 HDLVKIP
+683 HDLVTKTP
-690 NNISNNKFSDG
+690 NNFKNKFLNG
-701 FTTLI
+701 FTALV

-719 ILVNENIIVN
+719 ILLNENIIVH

-743 NPTPNVILMDC
+743 NPTPNIILMDC

-760 GYEATR
+760 GYEATTV
-766 IIRDELNLKTP
+766 IRDELKLKTP

-815 SRCTSENIFLSNE
+815 NRCTDEEFSSN
-828 SKQQNHIQIDG
+828 SNNNQKLNLQIDG
-839 FDVENALKK
+839 FDIENALKK
-848 LNNNEKLYLKL
+848 LNNNEKLYIKL
-859 LHKFVDDQGDFV
+859 LKKFIDDQGDFIE
-871 VKYNKNLENNDFESA
+871 KYNKCVEENDLESA
-886 KRMGHTLK
+886 KRMSHTLK
-894 GIALTLGID
+894 GIASTLGID
-903 ELSILAKDLEFNP
+903 KLSALAKELELNP
-916 NNKELLIQVKI
+916 DNKELQFQIKI
-927 SLENAI
+927 SLEESFK
-933 RNIQNKLLNISHKK
+933 NIKNKLLNINNEKII
-947 SFPKKEELKDL
+947 PKEEIKDL
-958 DLRIDYLIEL
+958 DLQIDYLIEL

-974 NAVEYGKFLLN
+974 SAIEYGKFLLSS
-985 NQSYNKVYNYIE
+985 QTLGKIYKHIE
-997 NFDFDKALNLLLD
+997 NFDFDVALNLLLD
-1010 IKKDIK
+1010 VKKDK

>member
-1 MFKKAFILIFLIF
+1 MLKKAFIIFLIF
-14 LSTLNAQSELPKK
+14 LSYVLNAQEEAVSEK

-34 WEPLILI
+34 WEPLIFI

-53 LKLLEKKTNLQFE
+53 LKLLEKKINLQFE
-66 YIYDNDWSSV
+66 YTYDNDWSSV

-109 KLVLAGLERSDYID
+109 KLVLAGLEDTNYIND
-123 NLQKIEQQN
+123 LHKIEQQN
-132 LVVAIGSGSSVQ
+132 LVIAVGADSSVQ
-144 SYLKQNFPNIKTF
+144 SYLKQNFPNIKTY

-166 LAVENHKADLFL
+166 LAVETHKADLFL
-178 EMAPIVGFGIE
+178 EMAPVVGYGIE
-189 SSGSKKLK
+189 LSGSKKLK
-197 IVGILQ
+197 IVGILP
-203 DEFELVMGVKDENLL
+203 DEFELVMGLKDENLL
-218 NILNKGIDSI
+218 NLINKGIDSI
-228 NQEEID
+228 SQEEVD
-234 YIYKKYIKIDI
+234 TIYKKYIKIDI
-245 KERID
+245 KEKID
-250 YKLVLYVIAI
+250 YKLILYIVAI

-277 EIKRRKIAEFEAQ
+277 EIKRRKIAEQQTQ

-327 IRTPMNTIIG
+327 IRTPMNTIVG

-344 TELLHKQRE
+344 TDLSHKQKD
-353 YISKV
+353 YIAKV

-377 IEANKIKVESIPFDM
+377 IEANKIKVESISFDM
-392 KKLIISTS
+392 KKLIVSTS
-400 EMITV
+400 EMITI

-415 ISKEAQNTYFGDP
+415 ISTQAQKIYFGDP

-443 KFTQKGM
+443 KFTHEGM
-450 VLLKVQS
+450 VLLKVRT

-470 VKDTGIGIKDIYQN
+470 VKDTGIGIKEKYQN

-513 LVKLMGGE
+513 LVKLMGGN
-521 IGCESTYNKGSSFY
+521 IGCESSLGKGSSFY
-535 FELNLKIDDTYQ
+535 FELNLKIDDSFEY
-547 CKADY
+547 KNEY
-552 KIQNS
+552 KISNS

-569 LSIFGQIL
+569 LAIFGQIL
-577 DSFGMQTIL
+577 DSFGMKSIL
-586 CNSSKKAI
+586 FTSSKKAI
-594 KLLDEGLVANIAL
+594 QALDEGLIADIAL

-613 DINGIELMQIINNK
+613 DINGIELMEIINSK
-627 YNRQINSILMVTAYD
+627 YNNQINSILMVTAYD

-650 EKDEIP
+650 KKDEIP

-664 SSSSLFDTIVN
+664 SSSSLFDAILN
-675 IYGNKQPI
+675 ICGEKQTI
-683 HDLVKIP
+683 HDLVTKT
-690 NNISNNKFSDG
+690 SNNFKNKFLNG
-701 FTTLI
+701 FTALV

-719 ILVNENIIVN
+719 ILLNENIIVH

-743 NPTPNVILMDC
+743 NPTPNIILMDC

-760 GYEATR
+760 GYEATTV
-766 IIRDELNLKTP
+766 IRDELKLKTP

-815 SRCTSENIFLSNE
+815 NRCTDEEFSSN
-828 SKQQNHIQIDG
+828 SNNNQKLNLQIDG
-839 FDVENALKK
+839 FDIENALKK
-848 LNNNEKLYLKL
+848 LNNNEKLYIKL
-859 LHKFVDDQGDFV
+859 LKKFIDDQGDFIE
-871 VKYNKNLENNDFESA
+871 KYNKCVEENDLESA
-886 KRMGHTLK
+886 KRMSHTLK
-894 GIALTLGID
+894 GIASTLGID
-903 ELSILAKDLEFNP
+903 KLSALAKELELNP
-916 NNKELLIQVKI
+916 NNKELQFQIKI
-927 SLENAI
+927 SLEESFK
-933 RNIQNKLLNISHKK
+933 NIKNKLLNINNEKII
-947 SFPKKEELKDL
+947 PKEEIKDL
-958 DLRIDYLIEL
+958 DLQIDYLIEL

-974 NAVEYGKFLLN
+974 SAIEYGKFLLSS
-985 NQSYNKVYNYIE
+985 QTLGKIYKHIE
-997 NFDFDKALNLLLD
+997 NFDFDVALNLLLD
-1010 IKKDIK
+1010 VKKDK